1 MQYFTEKVLLIT
13 KALLPISLNF
23 YLRKLS
29 RLIDGEAVCGTVQR
43 CSDVT
48 GGNDKAKSE
57 RHLFPLHLILQK
69 EMNSIQINRL

>member
-29 RLIDGEAVCGTVQR
+29 RLIDGEAVRGAVQR
-43 CSDVT
+43 CKRYNGVAT
-48 GGNDKAKSE
+48 
-57 RHLFPLHLILQK
+57 
-69 EMNSIQINRL
+69 